1 MKKIVVKRNETIFE
15 SGAKADS
22 VYLIVS
28 GEIGI
33 FLPTNNSDKPD
44 FILGENEIFGEM
56 GVIDKSLRAGRA
68 DALSDANL
76 IKISQHEF
84 NDKLSKSDPFIT
96 GLTRVLVTRIRGLLK
111 KPLQKKMKQIQTSN
125 RPIKNLILE
134 RNLEFLHKFP
144 HFCNL
149 SCR

>member
-1 MKKIVVKRNETIFE
+1 MKKITGKKNETIFE
-15 SGAKADS
+15 AGDKADS

-33 FLPTNNSDKPD
+33 FLPTNNSIKPD

-68 DALSDANL
+68 DALTEVNL

-84 NDKLSKSDPFIT
+84 NDKLSKSDPFVT

-111 KPLQKKMKQIQTSN
+111 KTIPNNANSQKTE
-125 RPIKNLILE
+125 KNNQE
-134 RNLEFLHKFP
+134 SEA
-144 HFCNL
+144 
-149 SCR
+149 

>member
-111 KPLQKKMKQIQTSN
+111 KPTTKKNVTNSDIEPANQESD
-125 RPIKNLILE
+125 
-134 RNLEFLHKFP
+134 
-144 HFCNL
+144 
-149 SCR
+149 S

>member
-56 GVIDKSLRAGRA
+56 GVIDKSLRSGRA
-68 DALSDANL
+68 DALSDSNL

-111 KPLQKKMKQIQTSN
+111 KTTTKKNVTNSDIEPANQESD
-125 RPIKNLILE
+125 
-134 RNLEFLHKFP
+134 
-144 HFCNL
+144 
-149 SCR
+149 S

>member
-1 MKKIVVKRNETIFE
+1 MKKIVVKKNETIFE

-76 IKISQHEF
+76 IKISQYEF

-111 KPLQKKMKQIQTSN
+111 KTTSQKNVTTSDIETAN
-125 RPIKNLILE
+125 QE
-134 RNLEFLHKFP
+134 
-144 HFCNL
+144 
-149 SCR
+149 SDS

>member
-68 DALSDANL
+68 DDRLRGRRLPVPPD
-76 IKISQHEF
+76 
-84 NDKLSKSDPFIT
+84 DPHHRQPGAGRRRQRMAAQPVQPAVADT
-96 GLTRVLVTRIRGLLK
+96 ACAGRADRR
-111 KPLQKKMKQIQTSN
+111 Q
-125 RPIKNLILE
+125 
-134 RNLEFLHKFP
+134 
-144 HFCNL
+144 
-149 SCR
+149 

>member
-96 GLTRVLVTRIRGLLK
+96 GLTRVLVARIRDLLK
-111 KPLQKKMKQIQTSN
+111 KTTKNGKVK
-125 RPIKNLILE
+125 KNLDIE
-134 RNLEFLHKFP
+134 TANQE
-144 HFCNL
+144 
-149 SCR
+149 SDA

>member
-1 MKKIVVKRNETIFE
+1 MKKVVGKKNETIFE
-15 SGAKADS
+15 AGDKADS

-33 FLPTNNSDKPD
+33 FLPTNKTDKPD

-56 GVIDKSLRAGRA
+56 GVIDKSLRVGRA
-68 DALSDANL
+68 DAISNVNL
-76 IKISQHEF
+76 IQISQHEF

-111 KPLQKKMKQIQTSN
+111 RTASNETIKQDIETNNQNS
-125 RPIKNLILE
+125 E
-134 RNLEFLHKFP
+134 A
-144 HFCNL
+144 
-149 SCR
+149 

>member
-1 MKKIVVKRNETIFE
+1 M
-15 SGAKADS
+15 

-76 IKISQHEF
+76 IKISQYEF
-84 NDKLSKSDPFIT
+84 NEKLSKSDPFIT

-111 KPLQKKMKQIQTSN
+111 KLPHKQNVTNSDIETANQESDS
-125 RPIKNLILE
+125 E
-134 RNLEFLHKFP
+134 RNLEFLRKFSY
-144 HFCNL
+144 FCNL
-149 SCR
+149 SGK

>member
-22 VYLIVS
+22 VYLIIS

-111 KPLQKKMKQIQTSN
+111 KTTTKKNVTNSGIEPANQESD
-125 RPIKNLILE
+125 
-134 RNLEFLHKFP
+134 
-144 HFCNL
+144 
-149 SCR
+149 S

>member
-1 MKKIVVKRNETIFE
+1 MKKIVGKKNETIFE
-15 SGAKADS
+15 AGDKADA

-33 FLPTNNSDKPD
+33 FLPTNKSNKAD

-68 DALSDANL
+68 DALTEVNL

-84 NDKLSKSDPFIT
+84 NDK
-96 GLTRVLVTRIRGLLK
+96 
-111 KPLQKKMKQIQTSN
+111 
-125 RPIKNLILE
+125 
-134 RNLEFLHKFP
+134 
-144 HFCNL
+144 
-149 SCR
+149 

>member
-1 MKKIVVKRNETIFE
+1 MKKIVVKKNETIFE

-76 IKISQHEF
+76 IKISQYEF

-111 KPLQKKMKQIQTSN
+111 KTTTQKNVTNSD
-125 RPIKNLILE
+125 IKTANQE
-134 RNLEFLHKFP
+134 
-144 HFCNL
+144 
-149 SCR
+149 SDS

>member
-1 MKKIVVKRNETIFE
+1 MKKIVVKKNETIFE

-76 IKISQHEF
+76 IKISQYEF

-111 KPLQKKMKQIQTSN
+111 KTTSQKNVTNSDIETANQESD
-125 RPIKNLILE
+125 
-134 RNLEFLHKFP
+134 
-144 HFCNL
+144 
-149 SCR
+149 S

>member
-111 KPLQKKMKQIQTSN
+111 KTTTKKNVTNSDIEPPNQ
-125 RPIKNLILE
+125 
-134 RNLEFLHKFP
+134 EFD
-144 HFCNL
+144 
-149 SCR
+149 S

>member
-1 MKKIVVKRNETIFE
+1 MKKVVGKKNETLFE
-15 SGAKADS
+15 AGDKADS

-33 FLPTNNSDKPD
+33 FLPTNKSDKPD

-68 DALSDANL
+68 DALSDVNL

-84 NDKLSKSDPFIT
+84 SDKLSKSDPFIT
-96 GLTRVLVTRIRGLLK
+96 GLTRVLVARIRGLLK
-111 KPLQKKMKQIQTSN
+111 KTSAN
-125 RPIKNLILE
+125 ETFKRDIETTN
-134 RNLEFLHKFP
+134 
-144 HFCNL
+144 
-149 SCR
+149 

>member
-1 MKKIVVKRNETIFE
+1 MKKIVVKGNETIFE

-111 KPLQKKMKQIQTSN
+111 KTTTKKNVTNSGIEPANQESD
-125 RPIKNLILE
+125 
-134 RNLEFLHKFP
+134 
-144 HFCNL
+144 
-149 SCR
+149 S

>member
-1 MKKIVVKRNETIFE
+1 MKKIVVKKNETIFE

-76 IKISQHEF
+76 IKISQYEF
-84 NDKLSKSDPFIT
+84 NEKLSKSDPFIT

-111 KPLQKKMKQIQTSN
+111 KTTTQKNVTNSD
-125 RPIKNLILE
+125 IKTANQE
-134 RNLEFLHKFP
+134 
-144 HFCNL
+144 
-149 SCR
+149 SDS

>member
-96 GLTRVLVTRIRGLLK
+96 GLTRVLVARIRDLLK
-111 KPLQKKMKQIQTSN
+111 KTT
-125 RPIKNLILE
+125 KNGKVKNSDIE
-134 RNLEFLHKFP
+134 TANQE
-144 HFCNL
+144 
-149 SCR
+149 SDA